1 MTSDMTSEVYIRERT
16 VTWWELCAQGLERE
30 GVGVLRRGASKDA
43 SLSTI
48 VVATIV
54 STFLLRR
61 RTRTLLSSYSFT
73 VPGSKV
79 VVEPGGR
86 VG

>member
-1 MTSDMTSEVYIRERT
+1 MAFCAVL
-16 VTWWELCAQGLERE
+16 LCAQGLERE

-61 RTRTLLSSYSFT
+61 RTRTTFCLAAIVSLSQ
-73 VPGSKV
+73 V
-79 VVEPGGR
+79 VKSL
-86 VG
+86 